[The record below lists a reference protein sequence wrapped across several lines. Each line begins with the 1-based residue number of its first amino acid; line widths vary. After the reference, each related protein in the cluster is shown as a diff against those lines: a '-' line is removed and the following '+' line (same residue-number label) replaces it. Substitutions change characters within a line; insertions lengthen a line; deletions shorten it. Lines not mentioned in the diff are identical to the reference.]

1 VTTGATTLASSGRV
15 QSIERAFE
23 LLELMAAADGE
34 VGVSELAGRSGLPA
48 ATVHRVLQTL
58 AANGYVRRESS
69 RAYTLG
75 PRLIH
80 LGGTASRQLG
90 SWARPF
96 MARIADAT
104 GETVN
109 LAVLEADEVVY
120 IAQVPSRHYL
130 RMFSEVGRRVPPH
143 CTAVGKALLA
153 QIPEDRVRATLRRSG
168 LPALTARTITDEDE
182 FVQHLD
188 FVRGHGYA
196 LEDGEHEAGVRC
208 LAVPVPGA
216 PRNMA
221 ISVSA
226 PEARLSLSDAAR
238 VVPLMREVAGQLV
251 AGLSAP
257 KAESAD
263 WSEHSVAAVPS
274 AIEL

>member
-1 VTTGATTLASSGRV
+1 
-15 QSIERAFE
+15 
-23 LLELMAAADGE
+23 MAALDGE
-34 VGVSELAGRSGLPA
+34 VGIGELASRSGLPA
-48 ATVHRVLQTL
+48 TTVHRVLRTL
-58 AANGYVRRESS
+58 AANGYVRQEAS

-90 SWARPF
+90 SWARPY

-153 QIPEDRVRATLRRSG
+153 QIPEDRVRATLRRAAM
-168 LPALTARTITDEDE
+168 PALTARTITDEDE

-188 FVRGHGYA
+188 FVRSHGYA

-208 LAVPVPGA
+208 LAVPAPGA

-221 ISVSA
+221 ISVSG
-226 PEARLSLSDAAR
+226 PEARLSLTDAVR
-238 VVPLMREVAGQLV
+238 IVPVMREVAAQLV
-251 AGLSAP
+251 ANLNAP
-257 KAESAD
+257 MAESSD
-263 WSEHSVAAVPS
+263 WNEHSLVSAAAAV
-274 AIEL
+274 EL

>member
-1 VTTGATTLASSGRV
+1 MTTGTTTLASSRV

-23 LLELMAAADGE
+23 LLELMAASDGE
-34 VGVSELAGRSGLPA
+34 VGISELASRSSLPA

-58 AANGYVRRESS
+58 AANGYVRQEAS

-90 SWARPF
+90 SWARPY
-96 MARIADAT
+96 MARIAEAT
-104 GETVN
+104 GEAVN

-153 QIPEDRVRATLRRSG
+153 QIPEDRVRATLHRAKM
-168 LPALTARTITDEDE
+168 PALTVRTITDEDE

-188 FVRGHGYA
+188 FVRSHGYA

-208 LAVPVPGA
+208 IAVPVPGA

-221 ISVSA
+221 ISVSG
-226 PEARLSLSDAAR
+226 PEARMSLNDAAR
-238 VVPLMREVAGQLV
+238 VVPLMREVAAQLV
-251 AGLSAP
+251 ASLNSS
-257 KAESAD
+257 KAESTD
-263 WSEHSVAAVPS
+263 SSEHSVVTTAS
-274 AIEL
+274 AIER